1 MSDTDSLLSCC
12 FLYTKMNLFEYISSK
27 GRPFVFKG
35 LAYLARASKKLISF
49 HTLDLFTGQAY
60 VDRASWSW
68 LHVFKQQSFTPF
80 TPGMSSKAG
89 SMSSKI
95 DKLEG
100 VKLIENIKTCTQS
113 SYLSINN
120 CFSYKALLNKTR
132 IYSIIKKDYIVWSFG

>member
-1 MSDTDSLLSCC
+1 
-12 FLYTKMNLFEYISSK
+12 MNLFEYISSK

-35 LAYLARASKKLISF
+35 LTYLARASKKLISF

-60 VDRASWSW
+60 VDRSW

-80 TPGMSSKAG
+80 TPGMSSKAE
-89 SMSSKI
+89 SMSSNI

-100 VKLIENIKTCTQS
+100 VKLIENIKTYTQS
-113 SYLSINN
+113 SYSSINN

-132 IYSIIKKDYIVWSFG
+132 IYSIIKKDYIV

>member
-1 MSDTDSLLSCC
+1 MSDTVSLLSCC

-35 LAYLARASKKLISF
+35 LTYLARASKKLISF

-60 VDRASWSW
+60 VDRSW

-80 TPGMSSKAG
+80 TPGMSSKAE
-89 SMSSKI
+89 SMSSNI

-100 VKLIENIKTCTQS
+100 VKLIENIKTYTQS
-113 SYLSINN
+113 SYSSINN
-120 CFSYKALLNKTR
+120 CFSYKALSNKTR